1 MREQKVP
8 IKFVEVEGSIT
19 FTYVEEGMRE
29 EDSCEAPLSSTNVD
43 LNEVTHIDETVLPV
57 APASNSGRA
66 SQAASI
72 SVNMDP
78 ASKRMVDDLVDSET
92 TDDGEDA
99 GFVEQLTDEIP
110 HSFADPRHFP
120 SPSRDVADETSYDLI
135 GSSTVREHFGDLQ
148 APIAN
153 KPPRPPLPSITNSPF
168 ALQPGEETPG
178 SRPSTT
184 KRKAPSHSQRNSQ
197 TRFPLQRRSL
207 AHSVHSSPSNAS
219 SVPDPTAPP
228 GPYANGS
235 YRNQPHLNNA
245 YPSVQNYT
253 RGPKIAT
260 KFGEHHL
267 HADEPN
273 FLSLE
278 VFEGSTWGGSDQN
291 GRRAANIMTP
301 PNGQGAG

>member
-8 IKFVEVEGSIT
+8 IKLMDVEGSTT

-29 EDSCEAPLSSTNVD
+29 ENSYQAPLSSTGVE

-57 APASNSGRA
+57 APASNGGRV
-66 SQAASI
+66 SQAASD

-99 GFVEQLTDEIP
+99 GFVEQFTDEIP
-110 HSFADPRHFP
+110 HGFTDPEHFP
-120 SPSRDVADETSYDLI
+120 SPARDVVNETSYGLI
-135 GSSTVREHFGDLQ
+135 STSTAREHFGDLQ
-148 APIAN
+148 PPIAN
-153 KPPRPPLPSITNSPF
+153 KSPRPPLPSITNSPF

-207 AHSVHSSPSNAS
+207 EHSVHSSPSNAS
-219 SVPDPTAPP
+219 SVPDPTAPL

-235 YRNQPHLNNA
+235 YRNQPQLNNA
-245 YPSVQNYT
+245 YPSVLNYT
-253 RGPKIAT
+253 RGPKTAT

-278 VFEGSTWGGSDQN
+278 VFEGTPWGGSDQS
-291 GRRAANIMTP
+291 GRKAANIMTP

>member
-1 MREQKVP
+1 MRKLTREQRVP
-8 IKFVEVEGSIT
+8 IKLMDVEGSVT
-19 FTYVEEGMRE
+19 FTYFEEGMRE
-29 EDSCEAPLSSTNVD
+29 ENNYQAPLSSTGVE
-43 LNEVTHIDETVLPV
+43 LNEVTHIDETVLPA
-57 APASNSGRA
+57 APASSSGRA

-92 TDDGEDA
+92 TNDGDDAD
-99 GFVEQLTDEIP
+99 FLEQLADDIP
-110 HSFADPRHFP
+110 GNFP
-120 SPSRDVADETSYDLI
+120 SQARDVAEETSYDLI
-135 GSSTVREHFGDLQ
+135 GSSTARQHFGDLQ
-148 APIAN
+148 APNAN
-153 KPPRPPLPSITNSPF
+153 QSPRPSLPSITNSPF

-197 TRFPLQRRSL
+197 TRFPLQRRSI

-228 GPYANGS
+228 GPYANEF
-235 YRNQPHLNNA
+235 YRNQPRLNNA
-245 YPSVQNYT
+245 YPSVQSYT
-253 RGPKIAT
+253 RGPKAAT

-278 VFEGSTWGGSDQN
+278 VFEGSTWGGSGQSS
-291 GRRAANIMTP
+291 RRAANIITP
-301 PNGQGAG
+301 PNGQGGG